1 MVGVGRGG
9 KSKRESVAVDGGAG
23 DGGSII
29 GVYGGGIWY
38 VENKVRKLRKCG
50 DLFWWF

>member
-23 DGGSII
+23 DGGSIL
-29 GVYGGGIWY
+29 GGGICCFG
-38 VENKVRKLRKCG
+38 NKVRKLRKCG

>member
-23 DGGSII
+23 DGGSIL
-29 GVYGGGIWY
+29 GGGICY
-38 VENKVRKLRKCG
+38 VLGTKCES
-50 DLFWWF
+50 